1 MTLDRSKIVGHR
13 SASLGM
19 GQQLLIAQPNSAVEL
34 ARESERN
41 GDFAVAAS
49 HWSDVV
55 AETDSSD
62 ALYWSYFTEWLFA
75 LRRANDRRRRA
86 PLAFDKHYARNLI
99 TLSNFLKRDQGKS
112 LDFER
117 SALFK
122 AIDLLMDIE
131 DRDAVRALVNATR
144 VLKSDRELVDKILGV
159 LCEGASIATHA
170 WIAETDFIADKAKLF
185 KFVIQPFLTAS
196 EFDPLALALK
206 ELELEHALR
215 GERISARALASRIEA
230 VKERKWQ
237 TLDIGA
243 GDAEEDRPYLVVPY
257 ISVEMM
263 TALAVAIRTPGL
275 LYKLHERFSADRL
288 FGVLRHLSGL
298 RPRYHVVTRLGFP
311 MGGGESFMHQTCRVL
326 SELGFD
332 CIWTSFTD
340 SAGKTNA
347 ERREARTPYYHDVRL
362 AQPISDEGV
371 SQAIAE
377 GRGWIVHGQGIA
389 NDHLLRVADHVRCPI
404 LIGYHFWDGLVD
416 LGSKGNYRIRQRSVE
431 HSLSEASLQPA
442 PRNVVRYVA
451 SEFMTQ
457 VLADLGGGSEFDVI
471 HPVPDPSHYLVS
483 RKTLGRTIVQ
493 VNIAPLK
500 GGTIL
505 LECVKALGE
514 KFPFVV
520 VQTEPGAEEHDKLI
534 REAIDAHP
542 DCQYRTFGDVRQ
554 VYSEARL
561 VLVPSLVDETFCRVA
576 FEAAMNGIPVVSS
589 RSGFLP
595 LMLEDTG
602 IYVSDEPAEWI
613 STIERLY
620 EDQQLLVEIGNK
632 QREHLRQ
639 KFGYFSKEFVST
651 ILGLVPRSLQCNV
664 GLFGPWTN
672 QGLGYQLRTYAKVI
686 REAGLNAHVFSFQP
700 YSATGKA
707 LISTDNLGD
716 WAVPESA
723 DTVYFS
729 FNNRENVPVN
739 ELMEF
744 ARANNIGSLIIPE
757 ICWEPNW
764 ARIKQLSLPGLF
776 VHGVPNIE
784 TVRRAEVPE
793 HNSLHS
799 TMYNTKVC
807 QQVLYALG
815 VRNGRYIGH
824 GYGEPITHDDIRA
837 KQASVKAGALRFCHV
852 GGHNPETRKQTPR
865 VIEAFSRALAVRQ
878 DIFLTV
884 TVMNGHS
891 PSEWQLL
898 HPNIKVVQDTLSHQD
913 IIMLYRN
920 SDVSIQVSSHE
931 GLGLG
936 FFESISAGTPVIT
949 LDVAPHNEIIIPGKC
964 GWHVPAMPRQLEDND
979 DAVSFAATFEVDEL
993 ANLLAGLDSKDIA
1006 DMVGRTAET
1015 HRDMFDELHFLAR
1028 FVPALSA

>member
-1 MTLDRSKIVGHR
+1 MKFDRSKIMEDH
-13 SASLGM
+13 SASVKDS
-19 GQQLLIAQPNSAVEL
+19 QQLLIAQPSSAVEL
-34 ARESERN
+34 ARCGERD

-49 HWSDVV
+49 HWFD
-55 AETDSSD
+55 AITETDPSD
-62 ALYWSYFTEWLFA
+62 ALYWSYFAEWLFA
-75 LRRANDRRRRA
+75 LRKSNDRRRRA
-86 PLAFDKHYARNLI
+86 PLAFDKRYAKNLI
-99 TLSNFLKRDQGKS
+99 ALSNFLKRDQGRS
-112 LDFER
+112 LSFER
-117 SALFK
+117 SAIFK
-122 AIDLLMDIE
+122 AIDVLMDVE
-131 DRDAVRALVNATR
+131 DRDAVKALVNATK
-144 VLKSDRELVDKILGV
+144 VPKSDRELVDKILGV
-159 LCEGASIATHA
+159 LYGGASIATHA
-170 WIAETDFIADKAKLF
+170 WIAETDFIADKVKLF
-185 KFVIQPFLTAS
+185 RFVIQPFLTSSKFA
-196 EFDPLALALK
+196 PLALALK
-206 ELELEHALR
+206 ELELEHVLR
-215 GERISARALASRIEA
+215 GERISAKALAARIEA
-230 VKERKWQ
+230 VKEGKWQ
-237 TLDIGA
+237 ALDIGVS
-243 GDAEEDRPYLVVPY
+243 DIEEERPYLVVPHLS
-257 ISVEMM
+257 IEVK
-263 TALAVAIRTPGL
+263 TALAVATRTPRL

-288 FGVLRHLSGL
+288 FTILGHLSGL

-340 SAGKTNA
+340 GAGRTNA
-347 ERREARTPYYHDVRL
+347 ERREAQTPYYHDVRL

-377 GRGWIVHGQGIA
+377 GRGWVVHGQGIA

-404 LIGYHFWDGLVD
+404 LVGYHFWDGLVD

-431 HSLSEASLQPA
+431 HSLSQASLQPA

-451 SEFMTQ
+451 SEFMSQ

-471 HPVPDPSHYLVS
+471 HPIPDPSHYLVS
-483 RKTLGRTIVQ
+483 RKTLGRTIAQ

-505 LECVKALGE
+505 LECVKALGAR
-514 KFPFVV
+514 FPFVV
-520 VQTEPGAEEHDKLI
+520 VQTEPGAEGHDKLI
-534 REAIDAHP
+534 KEAIDAHP

-554 VYSEARL
+554 IYSEARL

-602 IYVSDEPAEWI
+602 IYISDEPAEWI

-620 EDQQLLVEIGNK
+620 EDQQLLVEIGNR
-632 QREHLRQ
+632 QREHLRR
-639 KFGYFSKEFVST
+639 KFGYFSQEFIST

-672 QGLGYQLRTYAKVI
+672 QGLGYQLRTYAKIV

-707 LISTDNLGD
+707 LVSTDNLGD
-716 WAVPESA
+716 WTVPESA

-739 ELMEF
+739 ELTEF
-744 ARANNIGSLIIPE
+744 VRANNIGSLIIPE
-757 ICWEPNW
+757 ICWGPNW

-824 GYGEPITHDDIRA
+824 GYGEPMTHDDIRT

-865 VIEAFSRALAVRQ
+865 VIEAFSRALEVRQ

-891 PSEWQLL
+891 PSEWQFF
-898 HPNIKVVQDTLSHQD
+898 HPNIKVVQDTLSHED
-913 IIMLYRN
+913 ITKLYRN

-949 LDVAPHNEIIIPGKC
+949 LDVAPHNEIVVPGRC
-964 GWHVPAMPRQLEDND
+964 GWHVPAVPRQLEDND
-979 DAVSFAATFEVDEL
+979 DPVSFAAAFEVDEL
-993 ANLLAGLDSKDIA
+993 TNLLIRLGSKDIA
-1006 DMVGRTAET
+1006 DMVGQTAEA
-1015 HRDMFDELHFLAR
+1015 HRDTFDELNFLIR
-1028 FVPALSA
+1028 FVPAL